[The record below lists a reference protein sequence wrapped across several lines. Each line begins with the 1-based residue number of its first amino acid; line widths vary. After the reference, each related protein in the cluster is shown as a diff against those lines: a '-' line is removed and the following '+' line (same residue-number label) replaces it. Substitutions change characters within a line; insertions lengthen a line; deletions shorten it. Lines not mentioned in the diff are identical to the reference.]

1 MLKTK
6 KASKMNELRF
16 HLKSIMKK
24 VKENKIFKKNNMI
37 LATPF

>member
-24 VKENKIFKKNNMI
+24 VKENEIFKKKNMI